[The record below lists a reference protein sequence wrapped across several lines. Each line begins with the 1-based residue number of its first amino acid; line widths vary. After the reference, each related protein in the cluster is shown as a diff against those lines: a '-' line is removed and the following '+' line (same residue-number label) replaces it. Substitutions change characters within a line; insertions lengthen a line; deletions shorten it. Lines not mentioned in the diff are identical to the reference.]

1 MRYGGLPREGPVSVL
16 RCAACGHENRAG
28 AKFCEECATSLG
40 HSCASCGAEL
50 RPSAKFCDECGAAVR
65 VTATG
70 PQGVTP
76 DPRTSAAPP
85 AAREPRAYTPRH
97 LAEKILS
104 SRTALEGERKQ
115 VTVLFADVK
124 GSMELAESL
133 DPEEWHRI
141 LDRFFEILAEGVH
154 RFEGTVNQYT
164 GDGIMAL
171 FGAPIAHE
179 DHAQRACY
187 AALHLSDALRR
198 YTNELRLS
206 RGLSFSVR
214 IGLNSGEVVVG
225 KIGDDLRMD
234 YTAQGAVVGL
244 AARMQEIAE
253 PGKAYAT
260 EHTAR
265 LAAGYFRFSELGPMA
280 VRGVREAVRVH
291 EIEGVGALRTRFDAS
306 RARGLARF
314 VGRADEMGVLDAA
327 FTRAQEG
334 HGQVVGVVAEAGVG
348 KSRLSF
354 EFAERCRARG
364 TAAYEAQALP
374 HGRMIPFLPVLQLLR
389 SFFGVSD
396 REPSADA
403 RRKVAGTV
411 LLVDTT
417 LDPVLPSL
425 FDFLGIPDP
434 DRPAPSM
441 DPEARQ
447 RQLVGLVQRLLRAR
461 SARESAVLLIEDLHW
476 LDPASEGFLGAIV
489 EAVSGTHVLLV
500 ANFRPEFEAA
510 WMRRSWYQRL
520 PLSLLGKEAAEEL
533 LAELLG
539 SDPSLVS
546 LVAAIRE
553 RTRGNPFFV
562 EEIVQSL
569 AESGTLVG
577 ARGAYRLARSGEVQ
591 VLPETV
597 QAVLGARID
606 RLPEREKQ
614 VLYAAAV
621 VGREFSQ
628 TLACRAA
635 DLPESE
641 VVAALRTLT
650 ASELVFEQA
659 LYPEPEYVFKHPLTQ
674 EVAYRTQLATRRA
687 EAHRRVADA
696 ILERTGDAVDA
707 QAALLAHHFDAAG
720 AEQEAMYW
728 SERAARNVTRSDQ
741 SAALRFWRRV
751 RELAGQRSEEPAA
764 RRAQLRACNQIL
776 DILWRLGDREGEADM
791 IFKEGCALAELEGD
805 RRRLSYLHL
814 SYGAFVGI
822 QRGDNLRRLELTAE
836 ALRLTREIHDARGEL
851 WALSQLSVGQ
861 SFANPRAALAMA
873 DAAMAIPDEV
883 NRSFPWRRPATVA
896 RGSRAW
902 ALAELG
908 RIPEASLEASRALE
922 TAREEGD
929 HEARVAMGSPITH
942 VAWLAG
948 RLDDALAHARSN
960 IELTQRLYS
969 SATPAYPYACLGALL
984 IAKGEWVEA
993 IRALEAAPATGTHR
1007 SWTLSV
1013 LAKAKLEAG
1022 DAEGARALAVQ
1033 GLAVAVAQR
1042 YVLGQVEAHRVLAQI
1057 LLRTQG
1063 PSAREAIEAE
1073 LARADAIIQD
1083 TGARAFAPFV
1093 TVERAALAR
1102 ALGDE
1107 AGHDRHLREAQ
1118 RLWLEM
1124 GATGWAERV
1133 AHELEQRAA
1142 TDASAR

>member
-1 MRYGGLPREGPVSVL
+1 
-16 RCAACGHENRAG
+16 
-28 AKFCEECATSLG
+28 
-40 HSCASCGAEL
+40 L
-50 RPSAKFCDECGAAVR
+50 RPTARFCDACGAAVQG
-65 VTATG
+65 TATG
-70 PQGVTP
+70 GQGVRTHHRTGAATP
-76 DPRTSAAPP
+76 L
-85 AAREPRAYTPRH
+85 ARDPRAYTPRH
-97 LAEKILS
+97 LADKILA

-141 LDRFFEILAEGVH
+141 LDRFFQILADGVH

-187 AALHLSDALRR
+187 AALHLSEALRR

-206 RGLSFSVR
+206 RGISCSVR

-260 EHTAR
+260 EHTTK
-265 LAAGYFRFSELGPMA
+265 LAAGYFRFADLGPAA
-280 VRGVREAVRVH
+280 VKGVREPVH
-291 EIEGVGALRTRFDAS
+291 VFEIEGVGALRTRFDAS

-327 FTRAQEG
+327 FTRAREG
-334 HGQVVGVVAEAGVG
+334 HGQVVGVVAEAGIG

-354 EFAERCRARG
+354 EFTERCRARG
-364 TAAYEAQALP
+364 VAVYEAQALA

-389 SFFGVSD
+389 NLFDISD
-396 REPSADA
+396 AKSSADA

-411 LLVDTT
+411 LLVDTA
-417 LDPVLPSL
+417 LDPVLPLL
-425 FDFLGIPDP
+425 FDFLGIADP

-461 SARESAVLLIEDLHW
+461 SARESAVLLVEDLHW
-476 LDPASEGFLGAIV
+476 LDPASEAFLAAIV

-500 ANFRPEFEAA
+500 TNFRPEFEAG
-510 WMRRSWYQRL
+510 WMRRSWYQQL
-520 PLSLLGKEAAEEL
+520 PLAPLGKEAAEEL

-539 SDPSLVS
+539 SHPSLVP
-546 LVAAIRE
+546 LAAAIRE
-553 RTRGNPFFV
+553 RTGGNPFFV

-569 AESGTLVG
+569 AESGALAG
-577 ARGAYRLARSGEVQ
+577 ARGAYRLTRPVEAQ

-628 TLACRAA
+628 TLASRAA

-641 VVAALRTLT
+641 VAAALNTLS
-650 ASELVFEQA
+650 ASELVFEQS
-659 LYPEPEYVFKHPLTQ
+659 LYPEPEYAFKHPLTQ
-674 EVAYRTQLATRRA
+674 EVAYRTQLAARRA

-696 ILERTGDAVDA
+696 ILERAGEAADA

-720 AEQEAMYW
+720 AEGEAMHW
-728 SERAARNVTRSDQ
+728 SERAARNLLRRDQ
-741 SAALRFWRRV
+741 SAALRFWQRV
-751 RELAGQRSEEPAA
+751 RELAGRSPEDPAA
-764 RRAQLRACNQIL
+764 RRTQLRACGFIM
-776 DILWRLGDREGEADM
+776 DIFWTLGDLEGEADA
-791 IFKEGCALAELEGD
+791 IFEQGRAIAEHEGD
-805 RRRLSYLHL
+805 RRRLAALHL
-814 SYGAFVGI
+814 NYGAFLGVR
-822 QRGDNLRRLELTAE
+822 RGDEARRLEHVSE
-836 ALRLTREIHDARGEL
+836 GLRLAREIRHARTEL
-851 WALSQLSVGQ
+851 WALAQLSYVQ
-861 SFANPRAALAMA
+861 APVSPREALASAEAALA
-873 DAAMAIPDEV
+873 IRDEV
-883 NRSFPWRRPATVA
+883 NRSFPWRHPWTVA
-896 RGSRAW
+896 RCARAR

-908 RIPEASLEASRALE
+908 GMAEGALEASRAVE
-922 TAREEGD
+922 MAREEGD
-929 HEARVAMGSPITH
+929 HEARVIVECASAE

-948 RLDDALAHARSN
+948 RMDDVLAHARSC
-960 IELTQRLYS
+960 IELSQRVGGMTQALPR
-969 SATPAYPYACLGALL
+969 AYIL
-984 IAKGEWVEA
+984 IAAVLIERGELIEA
-993 IRALEAAPATGTHR
+993 VRTLEAMPSLPRTRGLALTQ
-1007 SWTLSV
+1007 
-1013 LAKAKLEAG
+1013 LAKAKLGMG
-1022 DAEGARALAVQ
+1022 DVEGARALAAE
-1033 GLAVAVAQR
+1033 GLAALAA
-1042 YVLGQVEAHRVLAQI
+1042 GQDVSSVEARCIFAQI
-1057 LLRTQG
+1057 LLRTEG
-1063 PSAREAIEAE
+1063 PVAREAIEIE
-1073 LARADAIIQD
+1073 LAGADSIIEQ
-1083 TGARAFAPFV
+1083 TGARANAPSV
-1093 TVERAALAR
+1093 LVERAALAR
-1102 ALGDE
+1102 ALGDK
-1107 AGHDRHLREAQ
+1107 AGHERLLREAQ

-1124 GATGWAERV
+1124 GATGWAERIGR
-1133 AHELEQRAA
+1133 ELGV
-1142 TDASAR
+1142 

>member
-1 MRYGGLPREGPVSVL
+1 MRCAPCGFENPTGVRFCGGCGAPLPR
-16 RCAACGHENRAG
+16 
-28 AKFCEECATSLG
+28 
-40 HSCASCGAEL
+40 SCPSCGKASPPEF
-50 RPSAKFCDECGAAVR
+50 RFCGECGAPLEAGAGR
-65 VTATG
+65 
-70 PQGVTP
+70 PQTP
-76 DPRTSAAPP
+76 LSSP

-104 SRTALEGERKQ
+104 SRAALEGERKQ

-141 LDRFFEILAEGVH
+141 LERFFEILSEGVH

-187 AALHLSDALRR
+187 AALRLTDALRR
-198 YTNELRLS
+198 YADEVRRAHNL
-206 RGLSFSVR
+206 GFSVR
-214 IGLNSGEVVVG
+214 IGLSSGEVVVG

-234 YTAQGAVVGL
+234 YTAQGHTVGL
-244 AARMQEIAE
+244 AARMEQMAD
-253 PGKAYAT
+253 PGKT
-260 EHTAR
+260 LLTGETAK
-265 LAAGYFRFSELGPMA
+265 LVSGYFQLRDLGEIRVKGLNEL
-280 VRGVREAVRVH
+280 VH
-291 EIEGVGALRTRFDAS
+291 VFELEGVGRMRTRLEVS
-306 RARGLARF
+306 QARGFSKF
-314 VGRADEMGVLDAA
+314 VGRQSEMAVLEAA
-327 FTRAQEG
+327 LARAGEG
-334 HGQVVGVVAEAGVG
+334 NGQVVGVVAEAGTG
-348 KSRLSF
+348 KSRLCF

-364 TAAYEAQALP
+364 VSVHQAQALA
-374 HGRMIPFLPVLQLLR
+374 HGRMISFLPVLQLLR
-389 SFFGVSD
+389 SLFGISD
-396 REPSADA
+396 EKSSADA
-403 RRKVAGTV
+403 RRKVAGTI
-411 LLVDTT
+411 LLVDTA
-417 LDPVLPSL
+417 LEPVLSL
-425 FDFLGIPDP
+425 FFDFLGIPDP
-434 DRPAPSM
+434 GRPAPSM

-461 SARESAVLLIEDLHW
+461 SARESAVLLVEDLHW
-476 LDPASEGFLGAIV
+476 LDPASEAFFAAIV

-510 WMRRSWYQRL
+510 WMRRSWYQQL
-520 PLSLLGKEAAEEL
+520 PLAPLGKEAAEEL

-539 SDPSLVS
+539 SDHSLVP
-546 LVAAIRE
+546 LAAAIRE
-553 RTRGNPFFV
+553 RTGGNPFFV

-569 AESGTLVG
+569 AESGALAGV
-577 ARGAYRLARSGEVQ
+577 RGAYRLTRPVEAQ

-597 QAVLGARID
+597 QAVLSARID

-628 TLACRAA
+628 PLAARAVA
-635 DLPESE
+635 LPESE
-641 VVAALRTLT
+641 VAAALRTLT

-659 LYPEPEYVFKHPLTQ
+659 LYPEPEYTFKHPLTQ
-674 EVAYRTQLATRRA
+674 EVAYRTQLAARRA

-696 ILERTGDAVDA
+696 ILERAGDAANA

-720 AEQEAMYW
+720 AEQEAMHW
-728 SERAARNVTRSDQ
+728 SERAARSVLRTDQ
-741 SAALRFWRRV
+741 RAALRFWQRV
-751 RELAGQRSEEPAA
+751 RELAGRRPEEPTA
-764 RRAQLRACNQIL
+764 RRAQLRACNYLL
-776 DILWRLGDREGEADM
+776 DLFWRLGDREGEADA
-791 IFKEGCALAELEGD
+791 IFEEGCALAEREGD

-822 QRGDNLRRLELTAE
+822 QRGDNPRRLELTAE
-836 ALRLTREIHDARGEL
+836 ALRFARETHDARGEL

-883 NRSFPWRRPATVA
+883 NRSFPWRRPGTVA

-908 RIPEASLEASRALE
+908 HLTEAALEASRALE
-922 TAREEGD
+922 TARVEGD
-929 HEARVAMGSPITH
+929 HEARVALGSPRTH

-993 IRALEAAPATGTHR
+993 IRALEAAPATGAHR
-1007 SWTLSV
+1007 SWTLSL
-1013 LAKAKLEAG
+1013 LAKAKLETG

-1042 YVLGQVEAHRVLAQI
+1042 YVIGQVEAHCVLAQI
-1057 LLRTQG
+1057 LLRTEG
-1063 PSAREAIEAE
+1063 LAARQAIETE
-1073 LARADAIIQD
+1073 LAHADAIIEQ
-1083 TGARAFAPFV
+1083 TGARAYAPFV
-1093 TVERAALAR
+1093 LVERARRQGGPRTSASRGAAPVAR
-1102 ALGDE
+1102 DGCHRMGGAHRARTR
-1107 AGHDRHLREAQ
+1107 AGSRDRCFFAVGLSD
-1118 RLWLEM
+1118 
-1124 GATGWAERV
+1124 
-1133 AHELEQRAA
+1133 AA
-1142 TDASAR
+1142 VDVKRSSI